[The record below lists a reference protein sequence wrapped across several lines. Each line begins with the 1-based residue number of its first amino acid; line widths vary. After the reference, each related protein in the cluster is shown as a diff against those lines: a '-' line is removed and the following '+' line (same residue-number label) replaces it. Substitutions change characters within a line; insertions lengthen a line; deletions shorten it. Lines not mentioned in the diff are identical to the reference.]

1 MHENESL
8 NINYP
13 KSLFTYRLFKLPV
26 LQISYL
32 GFVDLLL

>member
-1 MHENESL
+1 MHENEPL
-8 NINYP
+8 NINYL
-13 KSLFTYRLFKLPV
+13 KSLFTYKLIKL

>member
-13 KSLFTYRLFKLPV
+13 KSLFTYKSFKLV
-26 LQISYL
+26 QISYL

>member
-8 NINYP
+8 NIEYA
-13 KSLFTYRLFKLPV
+13 KGLFTYKLFKL

>member
-1 MHENESL
+1 MHENEPL

-13 KSLFTYRLFKLPV
+13 KSLFTYKLFKL